1 MANFRTHV
9 LGAALVMS
17 LPAAALA
24 ASGLLH
30 PWQALQVFFIGVV
43 GGLLP
48 DVDSDN
54 SYPIQIAF
62 TVLALVLA
70 SLTAYW
76 LLPVL
81 SAFALWWL
89 WWSVVLL
96 VRFPLFY
103 FFTRFTRHRGVI
115 HSIPMALV
123 LGLSL
128 AWALYHSGSS
138 ALFAWLAGLALSLG
152 FLLHLL
158 LDELYAVDLLNRRL
172 KRSFGSALKWWQK
185 NNPWASALLY
195 LALLPLFWAAPP
207 WPADLFAALQQS
219 FQRFF

>member
-24 ASGLLH
+24 TSALLT
-30 PWQALQVFFIGVV
+30 PWQSLQIFMIGVI

-54 SYPIQIAF
+54 SYPIQIGF
-62 TVLALVLA
+62 TVLALLLA

-76 LLPVL
+76 FLPLL

-89 WWSVVLL
+89 WWSVALL

-115 HSIPMALV
+115 HSIPMAVV
-123 LGLSL
+123 LGLVL
-128 AWALYHSGSS
+128 ALLLYETGSS
-138 ALFAWLAGLALSLG
+138 ALFAWLAGFSLSLG

-172 KRSFGSALKWWQK
+172 KRSFGTALKWWQG
-185 NNPWASALLY
+185 NNPWASAVLY
-195 LALLPLFWAAPP
+195 LALLPLLWFSPP
-207 WPADLFAALQQS
+207 WPADLWLKLQQS
-219 FQRFF
+219 LQSFF